1 MDLFPLQIFPEGS
14 LRESVV
20 TTVWVGVLVISFFN
34 LRFGWTYSGLVVPG
48 YLVPLMLTNP
58 VCAGITIAEGI
69 LAYCIVWFVSEYLS
83 RFGLWCSFFGRDRF
97 FALFVSAVFVRVTM
111 DGWLLPQFAE
121 WLQTQWSFT
130 LDYKDSF
137 RSFGMIITALIAN
150 QFWKTGLWRG
160 LPPFALSLCITFV
173 LIRYVLMTVTN
184 FSVGHLAYMY
194 SDVAASLLAS
204 PKSYIILIVT
214 GFVASRMNL
223 RYGLDYNGILIPA
236 LLALQWYEPLKIL
249 STLAEAAVAYT
260 VSDLL
265 LRTPFFRGMTMEG
278 ARKVLLFF
286 NVAYAYRFCLGYIL
300 PAISPDIAVNDYF
313 GFAYLL
319 SSLIALK
326 MHSKHIVLRLGRAT
340 LQTSFVAAVA
350 ANLLGLWLATLLGSV
365 PMAPRKPPVT
375 TSLLRASAE
384 TVEALVA
391 KEKLRL
397 YSKRAPESVLMPTP
411 SELNRFREALQLI
424 QQHVDTGAREPLE
437 LARIYLEKLNYA
449 VELVESRHLC
459 LHERAV
465 NRGWGIYV
473 IDLNRP
479 NGLVMET
486 PAPLDEWSVVESAI
500 RLYRRLGAS
509 ALAIAGGSRFANKDR
524 SADVLANRNTP
535 FHVFHQVFGRRNVL
549 QVRGTT
555 IEAVRQLPSLA
566 SSNMLFVK
574 AELPRSLSL
583 KGLQGE
589 IGDFA
594 VNWRPLRLPNVQ
606 QRQTRSGFAE
616 LWLTRPTRIQL
627 KSRLAES
634 FGSMGESAVPR
645 EGLILEWL
653 VEQKRQIAKG
663 GSNAYIPPLPEELLF
678 FDEEILTPLME
689 VADTGYANARLT
701 AGAMDLIRAI
711 NCSGWLVGY
720 HLCMMHDPSV
730 NQDFLVL
737 AESPDATP
745 RRYWGTYVVRLGERR
760 PYIVQV
766 PRPLFDLNTLEF
778 GVHLFDRLQAESIL
792 LAGSHNEANPY
803 RTSDVLDIRNAA
815 SLFSL
820 VNQVALRQAHAHP
833 KMVIQCRGYACAP
846 DTVDPPEILVA
857 AQDGIRDKAM
867 LGALGQ
873 TLLDCLEADGFRIQF
888 VDGSALA
895 AGYEISCV
903 PQAQY
908 INQSMNKEFAVL
920 WLSPTFRDAF
930 RPQEDYPLRV
940 QLEAAGISIAQDDLK
955 GLLKE
960 RLASGRK
967 TVIPPELRDL
977 LLNYV
982 KTTDVVLLIKA
993 VNAWPQ
999 FNYSA
1004 VLDRTSR
1011 QLFLLI
1017 GTDSEALPVVLNI
1030 RPRQVQIAAETG
1042 TDLERLDRFL
1052 RSRSPVL
1059 EWSQ

>member
-20 TTVWVGVLVISFFN
+20 TTVWVGVLVVSFFN

-69 LAYCIVWFVSEYLS
+69 TAYCLVWLVSEYLS
-83 RFGLWCSFFGRDRF
+83 RFGWWCSFFGRDRF
-97 FALFVSAVFVRVTM
+97 FALFLSAVFVRVSM
-111 DGWLLPQFAE
+111 DGWLLPHFAE
-121 WLQTQWSFT
+121 WLQAQWNFT

-160 LPPFALSLCITFV
+160 LGPFALSVGITFV

-214 GFVASRMNL
+214 GFIASRMNL

-265 LRTPFFRGMTMEG
+265 LRTSLFRGTTMEG

-300 PAISPDIAVNDYF
+300 PVVSPDIAVNDYF

-365 PMAPRKPPVT
+365 PVGLQKQPVT
-375 TSLLRASAE
+375 TTPLHTSAE
-384 TVEALVA
+384 TLEALA
-391 KEKLRL
+391 IRGKLQL
-397 YSKRAPESVLMPTP
+397 YSKRTPESVVMPTP

-424 QQHVDTGAREPLE
+424 RQHVDTGAREPLE
-437 LARIYLEKLNYA
+437 LARSHFEKLNYS
-449 VELVESRHLC
+449 VELVQQHHLC
-459 LHERAV
+459 LRERNV
-465 NRGWGIYV
+465 NRGWGFYV
-473 IDLNRP
+473 IDLSRP
-479 NGLVMET
+479 NGLVVEV
-486 PAPLDEWSVVESAI
+486 PAPLDERFVVESAI
-500 RLYRRLGAS
+500 HLYKRLGAS
-509 ALAIAGGSRFANKDR
+509 ALAIAGSSRFTNKDR
-524 SADVLANRNTP
+524 SSDVLGNRNTP

-549 QVRGTT
+549 QVRGST
-555 IEAVRQLPSLA
+555 IEAVRQLPELS
-566 SSNMLFVK
+566 SSNMMFVK

-583 KGLQGE
+583 RGLQAE
-589 IGDFA
+589 LGDFGLRWA
-594 VNWRPLRLPNVQ
+594 PLRLPNAQ
-606 QRQTRSGFAE
+606 QRQTRAGFAE
-616 LWLTRPTRIQL
+616 LWLTRPTRILL

-634 FGSMGESAVPR
+634 VIGAREPAVPTN
-645 EGLILEWL
+645 GLVLEWL
-653 VEQKRQIAKG
+653 LEQKRQIAKG
-663 GSNAYIPPLPEELLF
+663 GSNAYIAPLPEELLY
-678 FDEEILTPLME
+678 FDEEILTPLVE
-689 VADTGYANARLT
+689 VAETGYIDSRFT
-701 AGAMDLIRAI
+701 TGALDLIRAI
-711 NCSGWLVGY
+711 NCSAWVVGY
-720 HLCMMHDPSV
+720 QVCMMHDSSIG
-730 NQDFLVL
+730 QDFLVL
-737 AESPDATP
+737 TELPDAAP
-745 RRYWGTYVVRLGERR
+745 RRYWGTFVVRLGEKQ

-792 LAGSHNEANPY
+792 LAGSHNEANPH
-803 RTSDVLDIRNAA
+803 RTSDVLDLRNAA
-815 SLFSL
+815 NLFSL
-820 VNQVALRQAHAHP
+820 VNQVVLRQAHARP
-833 KMVIQCRGYACAP
+833 KMVVQCRGYTGGAGV
-846 DTVDPPEILVA
+846 VDPPEILVA
-857 AQDGIRDKAM
+857 AHDGIRDRAM
-867 LGALGQ
+867 LGSLGQ
-873 TLLDCLEADGFRIQF
+873 TLLDYLEADGFRMQF
-888 VDGSALA
+888 VDGSPLA
-895 AGYEISCV
+895 AGYEIFCV

-920 WLSPTFRDAF
+920 WLSPALRDAF

-940 QLEAAGISIAQDDLK
+940 QIEAAGVSIVQHDLK
-955 GLLKE
+955 PLLKE
-960 RLASGRK
+960 RLSSGRK

-977 LLNYV
+977 LVRYT
-982 KTTDVVLLIKA
+982 KTTDVVLLLKA
-993 VNAWPQ
+993 LNGWPE
-999 FNYSA
+999 FDYLA
-1004 VLDRTSR
+1004 LLDRTSK

-1017 GTDSEALPVVLNI
+1017 SSDKEALPVVLNI
-1030 RPRQVQIAAETG
+1030 RPRHDQMVAGAGAE
-1042 TDLERLDRFL
+1042 LERIDQFL
-1052 RSRSPVL
+1052 RSRSPIL